1 MLIARIYEVLPL
13 ACPICGGQMRLIAFI
28 TDGAE
33 VRQILEYIGV
43 DAQAPRIS
51 PARGPPLWDDC
62 DAPVGEGVDVQ
73 PGWDMA
79 VQAAPDYEV
88 DQRTN
93 W

>member
-1 MLIARIYEVLPL
+1 MTASPPR
-13 ACPICGGQMRLIAFI
+13 ASA
-28 TDGAE
+28 
-33 VRQILEYIGV
+33 GV
-43 DAQAPRIS
+43 
-51 PARGPPLWDDC
+51 GPVTASAVAATVGDFKQYC
-62 DAPVGEGVDVQ
+62 DEPVGEGVDVQ